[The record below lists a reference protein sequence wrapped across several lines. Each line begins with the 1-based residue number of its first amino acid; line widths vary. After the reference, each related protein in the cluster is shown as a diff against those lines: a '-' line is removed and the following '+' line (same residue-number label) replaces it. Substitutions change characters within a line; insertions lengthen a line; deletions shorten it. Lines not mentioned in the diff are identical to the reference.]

1 MVNEPP
7 NCILTHR
14 VSSKLVP
21 AGSVVALVPSP
32 EEASRGGL
40 LGKLSNTTLRIFFP
54 DGGDPKSETDF
65 LGFFEAK

>member
-1 MVNEPP
+1 MVNEPF

-40 LGKLSNTTLRIFFP
+40 REAVKYYLKDSFP
-54 DGGDPKSETDF
+54 KRGGPPKSETYFSGKIDF
-65 LGFFEAK
+65 